1 MSRRKAHSNV
11 LRWGL
16 VGGLLVV
23 VALADWIA
31 GGVVPH
37 LVLGSA
43 TLNLTSAPDE
53 AKVMLDGDLAGH
65 TPLHNQSVLP
75 GSVVVRMEHRFH
87 DPVARRVEARRG
99 DAVDIHIEFPPSR
112 GSLEIVTNPR
122 GASISV
128 DGENLDEVTPV
139 MLASHPTGSY
149 EVTTWIH
156 GRQRK
161 TETVEVLP
169 RQNTEVSFELER
181 VPMGEIHV
189 SRFPRDLEL
198 EIDGRP
204 YEPGMTLPIG
214 TYRLSARRS
223 GYVPLDRTVE
233 LKRGRNDHSINLKRL
248 TGNLVLTVRP
258 EHATVE
264 VDYPDAY
271 GWRTMP
277 YHEGIT
283 IPTGPAVV
291 RAVATGFRPYE
302 RRLTMGPSTLEH
314 AIRLEEYDVEAGR
327 RFRDKLASGGEG
339 PLLVVVGTGSFRMGS
354 ESGAADERPVRTV
367 RIDMP
372 FAIAVFETTRE
383 EYDRYRTARGLPV
396 AVSAALRPEGND
408 PPESLGRLPMS
419 RIAWEGAADYVEWL
433 SGETGH
439 RYRLPSEAE
448 WEYVAR
454 AGSADRRYFGN
465 GPAVVCAHANVA
477 DATYAELFRK
487 PGVAEC
493 SDGAE
498 RWAPVGTYSAN
509 AFGVHDILGN
519 VEEWVAD
526 CWHDDYTGAPT
537 DQRARSGPCTAHVLR
552 GGAWDSTP
560 DEATA
565 SYRTFSNRGSG
576 TRGVRVVRDL

>member
-1 MSRRKAHSNV
+1 MC
-11 LRWGL
+11 
-16 VGGLLVV
+16 
-23 VALADWIA
+23 
-31 GGVVPH
+31 
-37 LVLGSA
+37 
-43 TLNLTSAPDE
+43 
-53 AKVMLDGDLAGH
+53 
-65 TPLHNQSVLP
+65 P
-75 GSVVVRMEHRFH
+75 G
-87 DPVARRVEARRG
+87 
-99 DAVDIHIEFPPSR
+99 
-112 GSLEIVTNPR
+112 
-122 GASISV
+122 
-128 DGENLDEVTPV
+128 
-139 MLASHPTGSY
+139 
-149 EVTTWIH
+149 
-156 GRQRK
+156 
-161 TETVEVLP
+161 
-169 RQNTEVSFELER
+169 
-181 VPMGEIHV
+181 
-189 SRFPRDLEL
+189 FPRDLEL

-271 GWRTMP
+271 GSRTMP

-283 IPTGPAVV
+283 MPTGPVVV
-291 RAVATGFRPYE
+291 RAAAAGFRAYE
-302 RRLTMGPSTLEH
+302 RRLTVGPGTLEH
-314 AIRLEEYDVEAGR
+314 AIRLEEYDVEPGR

-339 PLLVVVGTGSFRMGS
+339 PLLVVVGAGSFRMGS

-372 FAIAVFETTRE
+372 FAIAVFETTRD
-383 EYDRYRTARGLPV
+383 EYDKYRTARGLPV

-454 AGSADRRYFGN
+454 AGSAGRRYFGDD
-465 GPAVVCAHANVA
+465 PAVVCGHANVA

-487 PGVAEC
+487 PGVADC

-498 RWAPVGTYSAN
+498 RWAPVGSYSAN